1 VQASKWTKTCS
12 STPLFSLPRKHVSPL
27 PPPSHTHVMAE
38 TVPPVAPAAAAAAA
52 AAGDESV
59 SFSSSSCACA
69 VDANAATEPLDL
81 EGLVAA
87 IKEELARCKQTHISK
102 QFGLQEILR

>member
-1 VQASKWTKTCS
+1 
-12 STPLFSLPRKHVSPL
+12 
-27 PPPSHTHVMAE
+27 MAE

-52 AAGDESV
+52 DNESV
-59 SFSSSSCACA
+59 SFSSSCACA